1 MQKLLIIK
9 HMALTKTL
17 VWDRARSIA
26 TIQFV
31 TLLSIATIAPLF
43 HQQWVTGP
51 IVNAMFLIAVVLLG
65 TQTAIIL
72 ALLPSTIALSVGLLP
87 AILAPMIPFIIISNV
102 ILILGF
108 SYLKEKDFWSGI
120 IVGSVLKF
128 IFLWSTSF
136 VVINL
141 LLKQELATKVSA
153 MMSWPQLATALIGG
167 VLAYIFLKSI
177 KKV

>member
-1 MQKLLIIK
+1 
-9 HMALTKTL
+9 MALTQTL
-17 VWDRARSIA
+17 TWDRAKTAA
-26 TIQFV
+26 TVQFV
-31 TLLSIATIAPLF
+31 SLLSIATIAPLF

-65 TQTAIIL
+65 SQNAIIL
-72 ALLPSTIALSVGLLP
+72 ALLPSTIALGVGLLP
-87 AILAPMIPFIIISNV
+87 AVLAPMIPFIIISNV

-108 SYLKEKDFWSGI
+108 HLLRDKNFWLGI
-120 IVGSVLKF
+120 VVGSLLKF

-167 VLAYIFLKSI
+167 LLAYAFLKGI
-177 KKV
+177 KKI

>member
-1 MQKLLIIK
+1 MV
-9 HMALTKTL
+9 LTRTL
-17 VWDRARSIA
+17 VWNKARTIV
-26 TIQFV
+26 TIQFI

-51 IVNAMFLIAVVLLG
+51 IVNAMFLIAVALLG
-65 TQTAIIL
+65 AQTAIIL

-87 AILAPMIPFIIISNV
+87 AVLASMIPFIIISNT

-108 SYLKEKDFWSGI
+108 NFLRAKNFWAGVV
-120 IVGSVLKF
+120 VGSVLKF
-128 IFLWSTSF
+128 AFLWSTSF

-141 LLKQELATKVSA
+141 LLKQELATKVSS

-167 VLAYIFLKSI
+167 VVAYVFLKSI
-177 KKV
+177 KKI